1 MLATALTK
9 LLADTYTLY
18 MQTQNFHWN
27 VRGAS
32 FLSLHLM
39 FETQYNELSDAV
51 DVMAERLRALG
62 KITPG
67 TYDEFAKLARCKQIK
82 GNVSADLM
90 IKHLIKQHKIIV
102 ETAKIVCD
110 NSVLE
115 HDEASLDLATSR
127 IAIHEKFLW
136 MLSSLIQ

>member
-1 MLATALTK
+1 MLSKALTK

-27 VRGAS
+27 VQGSS

-39 FETQYNELSDAV
+39 FETQYNELAGAI

-62 KITPG
+62 TIAPG
-67 TYDEFAKLARCKQIK
+67 TYDEFAKLARCKQVK
-82 GNVSADLM
+82 GNISTELM

-102 ETAKIVCD
+102 ETAKSVCD
-110 NSVLE
+110 NSILE
-115 HDEASLDLATSR
+115 QDEVSLDLATSR
-127 IAIHEKFLW
+127 IAMHEKFLW
-136 MLSSLIQ
+136 MLSSIIK